1 MGKSHESRQK
11 QTRNTKE
18 EPPCKQSGLDKMES
32 GLLALLP
39 MRVREQRKELRKFI
53 RSSRVKSDKCKKD
66 ISCSLL
72 GLSEWVV

>member
-18 EPPCKQSGLDKMES
+18 EPPCRQSGLDKMES

-39 MRVREQRKELRKFI
+39 KHESARTKERAAKVYSL
-53 RSSRVKSDKCKKD
+53 
-66 ISCSLL
+66 ISCQ
-72 GLSEWVV
+72 V